1 MQGHQMT
8 VVEADGH
15 YVKPFGVKNLN
26 IYSGETYSV
35 LIKADQDPN
44 RNYWLASNV
53 VSRKPGTATCT
64 AVLSYYGGRSS
75 PRRPPPTGPA
85 WNDTL
90 YRFRQ
95 TVAHP

>member
-1 MQGHQMT
+1 MQGHPMT

-15 YVKPFGVKNLN
+15 YVKPFVVDSLS

-53 VSRKPGTATCT
+53 VGRQPGT
-64 AVLSYYGGRSS
+64 
-75 PRRPPPTGPA
+75 PTG
-85 WNDTL
+85 
-90 YRFRQ
+90 
-95 TVAHP
+95 TV